1 VTTRTQGL
9 LLAAL
14 AVVLI
19 RISLTGEYLHFV
31 ATWMRWPLLVTGV
44 ILLGMAFRP
53 ALRWH
58 TMTPS
63 TAPGSAWLLFLP
75 AVMVFVVAPPPL
87 GAYLAER
94 RADQPA
100 TLKAP
105 ESLSEPTV
113 IGPLLFTPG
122 EFAWGAS
129 QPDDPMGL
137 AKQEVRVTGFVTTAG
152 KDWFLTQL
160 EISCCAADAMVVRI
174 RVEGHPVPP
183 RDQWVQVTGDWVEG
197 TGRRPDEPAAITA
210 SDVVEIPAPE
220 QAYG

>member
-1 VTTRTQGL
+1 MTTRTQGL

-31 ATWMRWPLLVTGV
+31 TAWMRWPLLATGA
-44 ILLGMAFRP
+44 ILLGMAVRP
-53 ALRWH
+53 ALLWH

-63 TAPGSAWLLFLP
+63 TAPRSAWLLFLP

-100 TLKAP
+100 TLTAP
-105 ESLSEPTV
+105 EILEAPTD
-113 IGPLLFTPG
+113 GTPLPVTPG
-122 EFAWGAS
+122 ELAWSAS
-129 QPDDPMGL
+129 QTGDPMGL
-137 AKQEVRVTGFVTTAG
+137 TDQQVSVIGFVSTAG
-152 KDWFLTQL
+152 EDWFLTQL
-160 EISCCAADAMVVRI
+160 EISCCAADAMVVRL
-174 RVEGHPVPP
+174 RVEGHPAPP

-197 TGRRPDEPAAITA
+197 TGRRPGEPAVITA
-210 SDVVEIPAPE
+210 SDVVVIPMP
-220 QAYG
+220 QQVYG